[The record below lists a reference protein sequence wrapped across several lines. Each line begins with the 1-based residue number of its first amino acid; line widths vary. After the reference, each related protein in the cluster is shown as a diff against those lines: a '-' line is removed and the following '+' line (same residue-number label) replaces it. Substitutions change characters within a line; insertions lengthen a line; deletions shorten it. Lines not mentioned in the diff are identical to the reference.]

1 MAFMTFVQRHN
12 LNYACQPDLLKLFS
26 IILPSPSSVSSS
38 SYMLTNNFFKYEED
52 VVTQHYCGSC
62 MSLLRQSTNPQKGLQ
77 RAVFVRSKQLEERF
91 AIYSVYYILTLDPD
105 FGQLIQ
111 HRFNR
116 VRKPGVV
123 SDVYDGS
130 EHSEYFQSKF
140 FCFEFRWCTKV

>member
-1 MAFMTFVQRHN
+1 
-12 LNYACQPDLLKLFS
+12 
-26 IILPSPSSVSSS
+26 
-38 SYMLTNNFFKYEED
+38 MLTNNFFKYEED

-62 MSLLRQSTNPQKGLQ
+62 MSLLRQSTNPHCNQKGFQ
-77 RAVFVRSKQLEERF
+77 RAVFVRLSLTKQQGKLYTVC
-91 AIYSVYYILTLDPD
+91 ITYSLDPD

-130 EHSEYFQSKF
+130 EYSKHSEYFQSKF
-140 FCFEFRWCTKV
+140 NLRWCTKV